1 VNTTQAN
8 ARAQILKAVAHPTR
22 VLILD
27 ALSRGDHCVNE
38 LRSLATVSQPTI
50 SHHLKKLKEAGIVTE
65 MRQGTKVIHH
75 LSCPCILEAIDCTLG
90 VIQAVKERQSQPAQ
104 PGQSA

>member
-1 VNTTQAN
+1 MNTTQAN

-27 ALSRGDHCVNE
+27 ALSREDRCVNE

-50 SHHLKKLKEAGIVTE
+50 SHHLDKLKKAGIVTE
-65 MRQGTKVIHH
+65 KRQGTKVIQH
-75 LSCPCILEAIDCTLG
+75 LSCPCILEAVDCTLG
-90 VIQAVKERQSQPAQ
+90 VIRSVKKRL
-104 PGQSA
+104 GQSI